1 MWVVLLGRVAAILL
15 LRRISLL
22 RIALLRISLLRMALL
37 GMLGLLRVLRLL
49 GILWGRHALI
59 VAHARGIE

>member
-1 MWVVLLGRVAAILL
+1 MGIVRLRRIAAVLL

-22 RIALLRISLLRMALL
+22 RVALLRKTLL
-37 GMLGLLRVLRLL
+37 GMLWLLRVLRLL

-59 VAHARGIE
+59 VAHAAGIE

>member
-1 MWVVLLGRVAAILL
+1 MLWIVLLGRVAAILL

-22 RIALLRISLLRMALL
+22 RIALL

>member
-1 MWVVLLGRVAAILL
+1 MLGVVLLGRIAAVLL

-22 RIALLRISLLRMALL
+22 RVALLRMALL
-37 GMLGLLRVLRLL
+37 GMLGLLRVLGLL

>member
-1 MWVVLLGRVAAILL
+1 
-15 LRRISLL
+15 LRR
-22 RIALLRISLLRMALL
+22 ALLRLALL
-37 GMLGLLRVLRLL
+37 GMLGLLWVLRLL

>member
-1 MWVVLLGRVAAILL
+1 MA
-15 LRRISLL
+15 LL
-22 RIALLRISLLRMALL
+22 RIALR
-37 GMLGLLRVLRLL
+37 GLLRVLGLL